1 MKSLKNFI
9 IEKLHMPNSKSISF
23 NFDGVDGVKELID
36 SLEGNDL
43 VSIENN
49 TVTVNVTESN
59 YTKLSSVKDI
69 IEAVLKAE
77 RNSSKTTNNETYAQ
91 KIKGL
96 ENKMDELN
104 AAIESFNTDN
114 SVEDTPDPNDEAN
127 KDDKES
133 DKKSDDED

>member
-69 IEAVLKAE
+69 IEATLKAE
-77 RNSSKTTNNETYAQ
+77 RNSSKTTNNEIYAQ

-114 SVEDTPDPNDEAN
+114 SEEETPDPNDEAN

>member
-23 NFDGVDGVKELID
+23 NFDGVDGVKELIN

-104 AAIESFNTDN
+104 AIKNQKQIG
-114 SVEDTPDPNDEAN
+114 DTLKLKVFREG
-127 KDDKES
+127 KE
-133 DKKSDDED
+133 KEITVTLQEQP

>member
-114 SVEDTPDPNDEAN
+114 SEEDTPDPNDEAN

>member
-69 IEAVLKAE
+69 IEATLKAE
-77 RNSSKTTNNETYAQ
+77 RNSSKTTNNEIYAQ

-104 AAIESFNTDN
+104 AAIESFNIDN
-114 SVEDTPDPNDEAN
+114 SEEETPDPNDETN